1 MTSAMSSGWVAQDFV
16 CMLHWRCHCDFICML
31 HMMVQHRLHAPV
43 SGTLRYV
50 HTMGQGTNYSSPSRG
65 AQQPSWDDLG
75 TQAKSP
81 QSAASGS
88 SQDSE
93 QAQAEDIDAMRSRSA
108 EMAWGNG
115 AEAERAG
122 SNGGSGSSGSKAND
136 GIANVSLDQL
146 QAELARRR
154 AAKS

>member
-1 MTSAMSSGWVAQDFV
+1 
-16 CMLHWRCHCDFICML
+16 MLHIIMQR
-31 HMMVQHRLHAPV
+31 RLHAPV
-43 SGTLRYV
+43 SGTLRCV
-50 HTMGQGTNYSSPSRG
+50 HTMRQGTNYSSPSRG

-75 TQAKSP
+75 TQAKPP

-88 SQDSE
+88 SQDIE
-93 QAQAEDIDAMRSRSA
+93 QAQAEDIDAMRTRSA

-115 AEAERAG
+115 AGEEAERAG
-122 SNGGSGSSGSKAND
+122 SNGGSGSSGSKADD
-136 GIANVSLDQL
+136 GIATVSLDDL

>member
-1 MTSAMSSGWVAQDFV
+1 
-16 CMLHWRCHCDFICML
+16 MLHWRCHCDFVCML
-31 HMMVQHRLHAPV
+31 HIMVKHRLHAPV

-50 HTMGQGTNYSSPSRG
+50 HTMRQGTNYSSPSRG

-75 TQAKSP
+75 TKAKSP

-93 QAQAEDIDAMRSRSA
+93 QAQAEDIDAMRTRSA
-108 EMAWGNG
+108 QMAWGNG
-115 AEAERAG
+115 ADGEAERAG
-122 SNGGSGSSGSKAND
+122 SGSGSSGSKADD
-136 GIANVSLDQL
+136 GIANVSLDDL